1 MASNIL
7 RNAIANHFFRNS
19 SQTPA
24 ATLYLGAL
32 TAVANEATGSVTE
45 VSGNGHAR
53 QAVTFGAPSAGVITN
68 SADVTF
74 PVATTS
80 NWGSITHYG
89 IFDASSAGNLLEVC
103 ALSVAK
109 TINVGDQLV
118 AATGAV
124 TVTIT

>member
-24 ATLYLGAL
+24 ATLYLAAL
-32 TAVANEATGSVTE
+32 SAVASEATGSVTE
-45 VSGNGHAR
+45 LSGNGYAR

-74 PVATTS
+74 PVATGS
-80 NWGSITHYG
+80 NWATVTHYG
-89 IFDASSAGNLLEVC
+89 VYDASTGGNLLNVC
-103 ALSVAK
+103 ALSAGK